1 MAGPFFKVV
10 VNDLARNPGLMG
22 ICAGFELGEW
32 RADQLSKLLFQSLP
46 DFCLRY
52 SEYQSIDAEN
62 AAERLGEAARKVYQT
77 DAYRNRGEFGELILH
92 VALKKIFNSIPAI
105 SKIFFKD
112 SSNHAVKG
120 FDAVHVIPTQT
131 GLELWLGE
139 VKFYQDIAKAI
150 TDVCKELDAHFER
163 EYLREEFL
171 LIRGKID
178 EAWPHAGALHKL
190 LDESTSLDEVFD
202 GVVVPVL
209 LTYNSPT
216 TALHDRSTEAYL
228 SALTTELERHYAT
241 FTSKNNLTHIEVRL
255 ILFPMREKK
264 LLIDALHK
272 RLETYRCL

>member
-1 MAGPFFKVV
+1 
-10 VNDLARNPGLMG
+10 
-22 ICAGFELGEW
+22 
-32 RADQLSKLLFQSLP
+32 
-46 DFCLRY
+46 
-52 SEYQSIDAEN
+52 
-62 AAERLGEAARKVYQT
+62 
-77 DAYRNRGEFGELILH
+77 
-92 VALKKIFNSIPAI
+92 KIFNSIPAI

-202 GVVVPVL
+202 GVVVP
-209 LTYNSPT
+209 
-216 TALHDRSTEAYL
+216 
-228 SALTTELERHYAT
+228 
-241 FTSKNNLTHIEVRL
+241 
-255 ILFPMREKK
+255 
-264 LLIDALHK
+264 
-272 RLETYRCL
+272 